1 VNKKARPVALF
12 FVLLAGCNA
21 GTRSP
26 AGAARALAEA
36 SQAGDRAAVWRLLGP
51 KTRARLE
58 ADAARAGVLAG
69 RRPVPPEQM
78 LAVGWFTP
86 RWQPEEFHVRSRS
99 GDQAVVEVVGPH
111 GESETVDC
119 TRVGG
124 EWKVEL
130 P

>member
-1 VNKKARPVALF
+1 VKKAFLLF
-12 FVLLAGCNA
+12 LLLGCGT

-26 AGAARALAEA
+26 VGAVRAFAEA

-58 ADAARAGVLAG
+58 ADAARAGALAG

-78 LAVGWFTP
+78 LAVGWFAP
-86 RWQPEEFHVRSRS
+86 RWQAEDFREESRS
-99 GDQAVVEVVGPH
+99 GDHAAVEALGAH
-111 GESETVDC
+111 GEKDIVEC
-119 TRVGG
+119 ARVGG